1 MSDIG
6 KLKPVIQTVPIRPI
20 NKDPKKKEQT
30 RNEEGKE
37 LPQQEEDSSDDHIDE
52 LI

>member
-6 KLKPVIQTVPIRPI
+6 KLKPVMQTVPIRPI
-20 NKDPKKKEQT
+20 NKDTAKKE
-30 RNEEGKE
+30 RGKKEER
-37 LPQQEEDSSDDHIDE
+37 EDSQEYEDKNSDDHIDE

>member
-1 MSDIG
+1 MSEVG

-20 NKDPKKKEQT
+20 NKDPKKKEQGKK
-30 RNEEGKE
+30 EEGKE
-37 LPQQEEDSSDDHIDE
+37 LPQQDDDNSGLHIDE

>member
-6 KLKPVIQTVPIRPI
+6 KVKPTIQTIPIRPI
-20 NKDPKKKEQT
+20 SKDIPKKEQGEK
-30 RNEEGKE
+30 EEGKG
-37 LPQQEEDSSDDHIDE
+37 LPEENEDNSDDHIDE